1 MLISLLYNSKGEMSM
16 KNIANNKEYEVPVKA
31 GGEFRSLIHHLRHIF
46 EPTNNEADMWSMEPK
61 IDFSETKEAVNISAE
76 IPGIDEE
83 DLEVQISSDGYL
95 TISGEKK
102 QQIEHNKK
110 DNYFS
115 EISYGMF
122 QRTVP
127 LPWDL
132 DYSKAEAEYTDGML
146 NIKIPKTAI
155 EKMKTKKLPVKKKKA
170 VQKTVETTQK
180 Q

>member
-16 KNIANNKEYEVPVKA
+16 KNIANNKDYEVPVKA

-115 EISYGMF
+115 NYLLLHLL
-122 QRTVP
+122 V
-127 LPWDL
+127 
-132 DYSKAEAEYTDGML
+132 
-146 NIKIPKTAI
+146 
-155 EKMKTKKLPVKKKKA
+155 
-170 VQKTVETTQK
+170 
-180 Q
+180 